1 MEAVMR
7 EIREEVRKITRKG
20 ETVRISKER
29 DIRI

>member
-20 ETVRISKER
+20 EAVRISKER